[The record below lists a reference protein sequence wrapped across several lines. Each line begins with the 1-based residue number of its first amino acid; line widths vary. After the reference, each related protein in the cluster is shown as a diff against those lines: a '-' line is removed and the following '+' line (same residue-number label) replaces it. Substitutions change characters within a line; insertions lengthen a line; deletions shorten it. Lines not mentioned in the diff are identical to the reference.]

1 MLTASN
7 ETAPMPTINTV
18 TAIGS
23 YSNQRNNMG
32 KPLIFPDPI
41 AMVILET
48 RRECGDGGRHVQ
60 LSTASGGPQF
70 HRNWTEAF
78 QPSLR
83 LPISNAQ
90 VRMSSDSDRANAMRA
105 LRMQSKW
112 MVSACH

>member
-48 RRECGDGGRHVQ
+48 RRECGDGGEARAVVHSQ
-60 LSTASGGPQF
+60 WRTAISSKLGGSV
-70 HRNWTEAF
+70 

-83 LPISNAQ
+83 LPISNA
-90 VRMSSDSDRANAMRA
+90 
-105 LRMQSKW
+105 
-112 MVSACH
+112 